1 MPPLAATLA
10 PGATRR
16 PRLALRRAGA
26 VLAGL
31 AAIVVLSTAADA
43 VLHATGVYPP
53 FPEIMA
59 DGLFLLATA
68 YRVVFGV
75 AGCWLAARLAPDH
88 PTRHALALGGI
99 GTALSVAGAAAMW
112 EYGPAWYSLAI
123 VAISLPC
130 AWAGARLDEARR
142 VRVDSAP
149 PRSTYP

>member
-1 MPPLAATLA
+1 MTPIAGTLSL
-10 PGATRR
+10 GGIRR

-31 AAIVVLSTAADA
+31 LAIVVLSTAADA
-43 VLHATGVYPP
+43 VLHAAGVYPP
-53 FPEIMA
+53 FPEIMG

-99 GTALSVAGAAAMW
+99 GTVISVAGAAAMW
-112 EYGPAWYSLAI
+112 EYGPAWYSLAVI
-123 VAISLPC
+123 AISLPC
-130 AWAGARLDEARR
+130 AWAGARLHEARR
-142 VRVDSAP
+142 GRVDSAP